1 MSARTRFSRGSAT
14 ALSRTAMAQEEGEAE
29 GLNLVPVLL
38 YVQQSCMS
46 NNHARLI
53 RTPTA
58 PGT

>member
-1 MSARTRFSRGSAT
+1 
-14 ALSRTAMAQEEGEAE
+14 MAQEEGEAE

-38 YVQQSCMS
+38 FVQQSFMS